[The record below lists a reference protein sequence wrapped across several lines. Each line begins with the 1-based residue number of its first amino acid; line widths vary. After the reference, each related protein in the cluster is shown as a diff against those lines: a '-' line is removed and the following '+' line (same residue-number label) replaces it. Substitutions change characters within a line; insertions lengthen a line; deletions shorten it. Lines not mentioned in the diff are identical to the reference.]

1 MYIDDGIYAAES
13 RDPCAEG
20 TKMIIDDLTSAGF
33 IINVSKSKPEPQQV
47 GQWLG
52 FTLDLLDGKFFV
64 PKKIAKLVH

>member
-1 MYIDDGIYAAES
+1 MTVFMLQSQDQ
-13 RDPCAEG
+13 CVEG